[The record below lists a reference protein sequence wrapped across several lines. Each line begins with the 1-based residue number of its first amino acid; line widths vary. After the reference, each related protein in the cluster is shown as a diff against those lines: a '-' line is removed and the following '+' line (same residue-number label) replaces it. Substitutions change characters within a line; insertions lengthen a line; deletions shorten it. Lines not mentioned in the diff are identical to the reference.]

1 MSRISR
7 HLADKRL
14 VVTGGTGFL
23 GKHLQQAASAEG
35 LRNTRF
41 LGSKDYDLTDPSEAR
56 RLIQEEQPDVL
67 VNAAA
72 VCGGIGANRAEPGR
86 FFYANAVMGLHLIEE
101 ARRAGVQKFVQ
112 LGTVCSYP
120 KHATPP
126 FREDELWD
134 GYPEE
139 TNAPYGL
146 AKKMLLVQLQAYREQ
161 YDYNGVYVIPVNL
174 YGPYDNFDLETSH
187 VIPALI
193 RRFDDAMRLG
203 YDTVTLWGDGTPS
216 REFLHARDAARGIL
230 LAAALYDQPE
240 PVNLG
245 TGREITIRQLAEL
258 IAREV
263 GYTGGIAW
271 DPSKPNGQPRRQLDT
286 SRARERLGFEP
297 QISLEEGVAET
308 IVWYRS
314 ALASTL

>member
-7 HLADKRL
+7 RLADKRL

-23 GKHLQQAASAEG
+23 GKHLQEAATAEG

-41 LGSKDYDLTDPSEAR
+41 LGSKDYDLTDPSKAR

-67 VNAAA
+67 VHAAA

-86 FFYANAVMGLHLIEE
+86 FFYANAVMGLHLIEQ

-126 FREDELWD
+126 FGEDELWD

-193 RRFDDAMRLG
+193 RRFDEAMSLG

-230 LAAALYDQPE
+230 LAAALYDEPE

-245 TGREITIRQLAEL
+245 TGREITIRELAEL
-258 IAREV
+258 VAREV

-286 SRARERLGFEP
+286 SRARERLGFEA
-297 QISLEEGVAET
+297 QITLEEGIAET
-308 IVWYRS
+308 VAWYRS
-314 ALASTL
+314 ALASTP

>member
-7 HLADKRL
+7 RLADKRL

-23 GKHLQQAASAEG
+23 GKHLQEAATTEG

-67 VNAAA
+67 VHTAA

-86 FFYANAVMGLHLIEE
+86 FFYANAVMGLHLIEQ

-193 RRFDDAMRLG
+193 RRFDEAMRLG
-203 YDTVTLWGDGTPS
+203 YDTVTLWGDGTAS

-230 LAAALYDQPE
+230 LAAALYDEPE

-245 TGREITIRQLAEL
+245 TGREITIRELAEL
-258 IAREV
+258 VAREV

-286 SRARERLGFEP
+286 SRARERLDFEA
-297 QISLEEGVAET
+297 QITLEEGIAET
-308 IVWYRS
+308 VAWYRS
-314 ALASTL
+314 ALASTP

>member
-1 MSRISR
+1 M
-7 HLADKRL
+7 
-14 VVTGGTGFL
+14 VTGGTGFL
-23 GKHLQQAASAEG
+23 GKHLQEAATAEG

-41 LGSKDYDLTDPSEAR
+41 LGSKDYDLTNPSEAR

-67 VNAAA
+67 VHAAA

-86 FFYANAVMGLHLIEE
+86 FFYANAVMGLHLIEQ

-193 RRFDDAMRLG
+193 RRFDEAMRLG

-230 LAAALYDQPE
+230 LAAALYDEPE

-245 TGREITIRQLAEL
+245 TGREITIRELAEL
-258 IAREV
+258 VAREV

-286 SRARERLGFEP
+286 SRARERLGFEA
-297 QISLEEGVAET
+297 QITLEEGIAET
-308 IVWYRS
+308 VAWYRS
-314 ALASTL
+314 ALASTP

>member
-7 HLADKRL
+7 RLADKRL

-23 GKHLQQAASAEG
+23 GKHLQEAATAEG

-67 VNAAA
+67 VHAAA

-86 FFYANAVMGLHLIEE
+86 FFYANAVMGLHLIEQ

-193 RRFDDAMRLG
+193 RRFDEAMSLG

-230 LAAALYDQPE
+230 LAAALYDEPE

-245 TGREITIRQLAEL
+245 TGREITIRELAEL
-258 IAREV
+258 VAREV

-286 SRARERLGFEP
+286 SRARERLGFEA
-297 QISLEEGVAET
+297 QITLEEGIAET
-308 IVWYRS
+308 VAWYRS
-314 ALASTL
+314 ALASTP

>member
-23 GKHLQQAASAEG
+23 GKHLQEAASAEG

-41 LGSKDYDLTDPSEAR
+41 LGSKDYDLSDPSEAR

-67 VNAAA
+67 VHAAA

-126 FREDELWD
+126 FREADLWN

-161 YDYNGVYVIPVNL
+161 YGFQGVYVIPVNL

-193 RRFDDAMRLG
+193 RRFDEAMRLG

-230 LAAALYDQPE
+230 LAAALYGEPE

-245 TGREITIRQLAEL
+245 TGREITIRELAE
-258 IAREV
+258 IVAREV

-297 QISLEEGVAET
+297 QISLEEGIGETVA
-308 IVWYRS
+308 WYRS
-314 ALASTL
+314 ALAPTL